1 MGVAQQVKSALR
13 PIYSAI
19 LPASIGRSRPVFD
32 RVRRRYFARHP
43 MKVKRDVQ
51 DPALAELLANGIV
64 LLPKYFDGALIKTVH
79 DKALAALE
87 QVRGG
92 GAPKEWNGMRFADD
106 GVYRLLGIEQT
117 VPETAAI
124 LNDPRLLT
132 IAREYLGYPVRGTHA
147 YLDYK
152 PDFGKHDET
161 TVPHMDSWMSQIK
174 IFTLLN
180 DIDPLSAPMVYW
192 KRSHRDGEWR
202 HEIDYQSFKP
212 SYLGTAGVCPPHAL
226 RDRCGEKPGDLEK
239 FTVTGPAGT
248 VAIADVR
255 GFHRASNVFG
265 GYRLEVVQKITIET
279 P

>member
-1 MGVAQQVKSALR
+1 MVTSCAACRNSVTPGTL
-13 PIYSAI
+13 
-19 LPASIGRSRPVFD
+19 ASCGRSRWMISSADALRSLRGLRLTQNLPLLMDWEPPVTPTQNAAG
-32 RVRRRYFARHP
+32 VRPGQAALFRPAP
-43 MKVKRDVQ
+43 MKVKRNVQ
-51 DPALAELLANGIV
+51 DPALAELFANGIV
-64 LLPKYFDGALIKTVH
+64 VLPKYFDGALIKTVH

-124 LNDPRLLT
+124 LTDPRLLT
-132 IAREYLGYPVRGTHA
+132 IAKDYLGYPIRETHA

-192 KRSHRDGEWR
+192 QRSHRDGEWR
-202 HEIDYQSFKP
+202 
-212 SYLGTAGVCPPHAL
+212 
-226 RDRCGEKPGDLEK
+226 
-239 FTVTGPAGT
+239 
-248 VAIADVR
+248 
-255 GFHRASNVFG
+255 
-265 GYRLEVVQKITIET
+265 
-279 P
+279 